1 MYLSLSLNMI
11 GVQVVEKSLSP
22 TIYALSTKFGKS
34 AIAVVRVS
42 GPQSA
47 YIYNKLTHS
56 PHPPKNKTA
65 SLRRLYSSDKALLDE
80 ALTLYLPSPRTY
92 TGQDILELHLHG
104 GIAIIRSVLDAIK
117 QLHDPHNGIYIRQAE
132 RGEFSKQGFLNGRF
146 DLTELEGIS
155 DMIDAETESQRVA
168 TLASITGK
176 TKNEFAKWRED
187 ILKNIAMLT
196 TLIDF
201 GEDHDIEET
210 NQLFDDVEAD
220 IIQVE
225 QEINEYLNKVRS
237 SSILL
242 RGIQLALLGPP
253 NAGKS
258 SILNIL
264 ANKEAAI
271 VSEIAGTTR
280 DVLDIPLE
288 IGGYKVVLGDT
299 AGIRALNAAD
309 KIEQEG
315 IKRAKA
321 KSLNCDFVVVVIDPL
336 QDMDMDDMRSHLQL
350 LLQNNKPMLV
360 VLNKEDLYPGESE
373 RLINEYSK
381 KFNISPD
388 VFRCVSCETGAGIS
402 KLRDTLIHQFK
413 HLSDSETSDPIIVSS
428 RIQDLLENDVLFG
441 FNEFYRWKQEDDV
454 VLASESLRQS
464 VEGIG
469 KITGQAIGV
478 EEILGVVFSKFCI
491 GK

>member
-1 MYLSLSLNMI
+1 MLRLIPFIKPATQFTFKRHLTQYTPPDLS
-11 GVQVVEKSLSP
+11 SLSP

-42 GPQSA
+42 GSQSS

-56 PHPPKNKTA
+56 PSPPRHRTA
-65 SLRRLYSSDKALLDE
+65 SVRRLYCPNSSKLLDE

-132 RGEFSKQGFLNGRF
+132 RGEFSKQGFMNGRF

-168 TLASITGK
+168 TLASMTGK
-176 TKNEFAKWRED
+176 TRNEFAKWRED
-187 ILKNIAMLT
+187 ILGNIALLT
-196 TLIDF
+196 TIIDF
-201 GEDHDIEET
+201 GEDQDIEEI
-210 NQLFDDVEAD
+210 NSLFDDVET
-220 IIQVE
+220 
-225 QEINEYLNKVRS
+225 EIRLVGKEIKEYLTKVQS
-237 SSILL
+237 SAILL

-299 AGIRALNAAD
+299 AGIRSLQFAD
-309 KIEQEG
+309 QIEQEG

-336 QDMDMDDMRSHLQL
+336 QELDMDDMKSHLQL
-350 LLQNNKPMLV
+350 LLENGKPVLV

-373 RLINEYSK
+373 RLIGEYSE
-381 KFNISPD
+381 KFNIPQEL
-388 VFRCVSCETGAGIS
+388 FQCVSCETGTGID
-402 KLRDTLIHQFK
+402 KLRDVLIQNFK
-413 HLSDSETSDPIIVSS
+413 HLSDSETSDPIIVSA

-454 VLASESLRQS
+454 VLATESLRQS
-464 VEGIG
+464 QLE
-469 KITGQAIGV
+469 
-478 EEILGVVFSKFCI
+478 
-491 GK
+491 